1 VSSTFRVAAAQYAVP
16 PFDTEAGVEV
26 VCRVLHEAARQG
38 VQLVVFPETFL
49 GGYPYWRG
57 HVSVSQETEL
67 AAQLCEASVRA
78 DGAAVDTIARA
89 SQETGVGAIVGANEL
104 DTRAGSRTFFNSQLF
119 FVPDDGFAGSHRKLV
134 PTHTERAY
142 WGAGTA
148 EDLMLADFS
157 GVSVGGL
164 ICYEH
169 HMLPARLA
177 LTLAGEEIHCAAW
190 PGYWETG
197 RHLADKVPGPAARHG
212 EIDAVVRDY
221 ALSAQAFVVS
231 ANAYLPESVIPG
243 HLSSIM
249 KYNLARG
256 GSAVIDPSGRYLAGP
271 VLDEEVLVI
280 GECDLAD
287 RTLAKAYLDTAGHYT
302 RWDVFDFRMRPA
314 PAVFEWK
321 LKKPKHSESGK
332 DPAGAEQETDET
344 STKRPGTRPGDG
356 RPVPSITAKAV
367 RSARSG

>member
-1 VSSTFRVAAAQYAVP
+1 VKSTFRVAAAQYAVP
-16 PFDTEAGVEV
+16 PFDTGAGVEV
-26 VCRVLHEAARQG
+26 VCRVLRDAARQE

-57 HVSVSQETEL
+57 AVSVSQETEL

-78 DGAAVDTIARA
+78 DGAAVSTIARM

-119 FVPDDGFAGSHRKLV
+119 FVPDHGFAGSHRKLV

-148 EDLMLADFS
+148 DDLMLVNVS
-157 GVSVGGL
+157 GTTVGGL

-177 LTLAGEEIHCAAW
+177 LALAGEEIHCAAW
-190 PGYWETG
+190 PGYWEIG
-197 RHLADKVPGPAARHG
+197 RHIAEKIPGPANRHG
-212 EIDAVVRDY
+212 EIDAVMRDY

-231 ANAYLPESVIPG
+231 ANSYLPESVIPDNLRG
-243 HLSSIM
+243 IM
-249 KYNLARG
+249 KHNLARG
-256 GSAVIDPSGRYLAGP
+256 GSAVVDPSGRYLAGP
-271 VLDEEVLVI
+271 VCDEEALVI
-280 GECDLAD
+280 AECDPAA
-287 RTLAKAYLDTAGHYT
+287 RTLAKAYLDTVGHYA

-314 PAVFEWK
+314 PDVFEWK
-321 LKKPKHSESGK
+321 LTRPKLGESGK
-332 DPAGAEQETDET
+332 GSAEAGQETGET
-344 STKRPGTRPGDG
+344 SMKLLEELSERR
-356 RPVPSITAKAV
+356 
-367 RSARSG
+367 